1 MTLDVTMAQHH
12 VCVCQCVCWAPSPSS
27 SSTVSS
33 CLSSGMDRN
42 LFLKWRHHR
51 HQWNKTRASGW
62 NPQEEINVNDVQHAL
77 KRLSQTLSGG
87 SDQEEERE
95 TNYVKVEETHSIKV
109 KRKDREKEIGIA
121 FPFSNKK
128 KAKQCHPILTLT
140 FLKAQ
145 LFLHCLFQRRKD
157 RQIAVRDLLLL
168 LLMKGTMRNRESNGR
183 KVIENEKGNVRRGET
198 LRWLL

>member
-1 MTLDVTMAQHH
+1 M
-12 VCVCQCVCWAPSPSS
+12 
-27 SSTVSS
+27 
-33 CLSSGMDRN
+33 
-42 LFLKWRHHR
+42 
-51 HQWNKTRASGW
+51 
-62 NPQEEINVNDVQHAL
+62 QHAL

-121 FPFSNKK
+121 FPFLNKK

-168 LLMKGTMRNRESNGR
+168 LMQGTMRNRESNGR

-198 LRWLL
+198 LR